1 MKLELGKTEFE
12 SNNLNVVQTVDA
24 VGKECLLVCFETEAT
39 YDEVCTAAKQV
50 TETGVIKVTETDGN
64 TRILSD
70 YTIFGNE
77 KRVKTIDEKTIQY
90 TLFFYCK
97 SALEIAQQAAADVE
111 YLAAVSGVEL

>member
-77 KRVKTIDEKTIQY
+77 KRVKTIDEKTI
-90 TLFFYCK
+90 LFYNIFVHVNGSNSVLMQTKIQK
-97 SALEIAQQAAADVE
+97 SQRRNKA
-111 YLAAVSGVEL
+111 